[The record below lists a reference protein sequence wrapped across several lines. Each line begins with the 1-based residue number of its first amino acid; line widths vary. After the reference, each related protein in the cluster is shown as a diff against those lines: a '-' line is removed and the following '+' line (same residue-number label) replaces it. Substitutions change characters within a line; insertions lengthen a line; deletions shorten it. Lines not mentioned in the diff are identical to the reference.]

1 MVQQVDQQS
10 KVLED
15 IKSNV
20 QTNTD
25 QLKTLTDQLKT
36 LTDHIGQI
44 PRISSGTE
52 VHVYTFKFSI
62 VD

>member
-1 MVQQVDQQS
+1 MVQQNDQQS

-15 IKSNV
+15 IKSSI

-25 QLKTLTDQLKT
+25 QVKTLTDQ
-36 LTDHIGQI
+36 IRQI
-44 PRISSGTE
+44 PGTSLGTE
-52 VHVYTFKFSI
+52 VHVYTFEFSI